1 MIISENVLG
10 HCKKSSSNEKVIFM
24 IECLSESTKYY
35 SVDTDLNITSHFN
48 REIESG
54 GFLFVQVSP
63 ASRYYVNLKTKI
75 VYMAL

>member
-1 MIISENVLG
+1 MR
-10 HCKKSSSNEKVIFM
+10 KSFFM
-24 IECLSESTKYY
+24 IECLISESTKYY